1 MQASEA
7 LSELGFSPLAF
18 CSAWRVSG
26 RLFKVLSNYTCWLY
40 LLLDLVP
47 VLALGTN
54 LNLSSPFTL
63 QVGLTA
69 LLVIAFERIC
79 GGRRGAVDIWEVVC
93 LVKRINLTSTLT
105 HLLAVFGFGAEG
117 RGSKG

>member
-1 MQASEA
+1 M
-7 LSELGFSPLAF
+7 AF

-105 HLLAVFGFGAEG
+105 HLLAVLGFGAEG

>member
-47 VLALGTN
+47 VLALWTN
-54 LNLSSPFTL
+54 LNSSSPFTL

-69 LLVIAFERIC
+69 LMAFERIC

-93 LVKRINLTSTLT
+93 LLKRINLTSTLT
-105 HLLAVFGFGAEG
+105 HLLAVLGFGAEG

>member
-1 MQASEA
+1 MLA
-7 LSELGFSPLAF
+7 LFTFGFSP
-18 CSAWRVSG
+18 CP
-26 RLFKVLSNYTCWLY
+26 RLRDK
-40 LLLDLVP
+40 P
-47 VLALGTN
+47 EGTN

-69 LLVIAFERIC
+69 LMAFERIC

-93 LVKRINLTSTLT
+93 LLKRINLTSTLT